1 MIVGAPMVN
10 LTGLFVF
17 ISTAFTAG
25 GKRLNKKITKIER
38 TISISEAKH
47 LSVCRLT
54 SKAMDNNSISDI
66 EFNSILL
73 EIEQNYSLKS
83 SWEIKQE
90 AYLRLTSRPFKK
102 QIKEDYQKEIRS
114 LVNIMKQDL
123 HFKRHWTG
131 WILFLQRTCK
141 FNLTK
146 YMLSIQ
152 GISWLIYD
160 WFIFLPVIKPCS
172 RKVGHFLGF
181 GFLVFIQWKMPF
193 SEELIMRFQRVCE
206 KIQNSIK
213 VVESHK
219 FEINQATH
227 NLKIMDIS
235 QMDRELNN
243 YKIVFEEY

>member
-1 MIVGAPMVN
+1 MVN

-25 GKRLNKKITKIER
+25 GKRLNRKITKIER

-66 EFNSILL
+66 EFNSNLL
-73 EIEQNYSLKS
+73 ELEQNYSLKS

-90 AYLRLTSRPFKK
+90 AYLRLMSRPFKK
-102 QIKEDYQKEIRS
+102 QVKEEYQKEIRS

-160 WFIFLPVIKPCS
+160 WFIFLPIIKPRS
-172 RKVGHFLGF
+172 RKVGFFLGF

-193 SEELIMRFQRVCE
+193 SEELTMRFQRVCE

-219 FEINQATH
+219 FEINQAIH
-227 NLKIMDIS
+227 NLEIMDIS
-235 QMDRELNN
+235 QRDRVE
-243 YKIVFEEY
+243 

>member
-1 MIVGAPMVN
+1 
-10 LTGLFVF
+10 
-17 ISTAFTAG
+17 
-25 GKRLNKKITKIER
+25 
-38 TISISEAKH
+38 
-47 LSVCRLT
+47 
-54 SKAMDNNSISDI
+54 MDNNSISDI
-66 EFNSILL
+66 EFNSNLL
-73 EIEQNYSLKS
+73 ELEQNCSLKS

-90 AYLRLTSRPFKK
+90 AYLRLMSRLFKK
-102 QIKEDYQKEIRS
+102 QVKEEYQKEIRS

-160 WFIFLPVIKPCS
+160 WFIFLPIIKPCS
-172 RKVGHFLGF
+172 RKVGYFLGF

-193 SEELIMRFQRVCE
+193 SEELTMRFQRVCE

-213 VVESHK
+213 VVESHMGEWQEIQ
-219 FEINQATH
+219 FEINQAIH
-227 NLKIMDIS
+227 SLEIMDIS
-235 QMDRELNN
+235 QRDRVE
-243 YKIVFEEY
+243 